1 MLEEKDDMIEQLKGE
16 LEGKRQELAEAQR
29 GIADLQEELEILEKK
44 QLAVTCEKDLLAN
57 KCRES

>member
-1 MLEEKDDMIEQLKGE
+1 LKGE